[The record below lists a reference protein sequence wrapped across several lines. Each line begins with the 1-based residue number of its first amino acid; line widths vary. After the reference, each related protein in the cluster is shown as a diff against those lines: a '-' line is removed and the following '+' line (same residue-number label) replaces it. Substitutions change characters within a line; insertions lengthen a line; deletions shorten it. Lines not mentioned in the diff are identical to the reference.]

1 MPRRRKKS
9 TKVISRRRR
18 SSRRYSGIGAV
29 STGEVLALVGG
40 AVASRFVVNALGKS
54 FPNIVS
60 SANTKAIA
68 QIALGLATKP
78 IANIIGVKT
87 PMVDALGKGM
97 IVAGGYELVKV
108 VAPNIMGAADEG
120 DVIVVNG
127 MDEIAELNG
136 MDEIGNANEIS
147 EMNGMDEIGE
157 ADFYDI

>member
-18 SSRRYSGIGAV
+18 SSRRYSGMGAV

-54 FPNIVS
+54 FPTIVS
-60 SANTKAIA
+60 SSNTKAIA

-127 MDEIAELNG
+127 MDELSELNG

-157 ADFYDI
+157 ADFYDL